1 MIIVDYMLLANYNTK
16 IARSCE
22 RLGITVQQAEKDF
35 DEFVDSTHDFV
46 IELMGF
52 EYSPSEVFKNTGG
65 SDYYEE
71 FILYLEYLEKPLEDF
86 I

>member
-1 MIIVDYMLLANYNTK
+1 MIRVDYLQLMEYNAK
-16 IARSCE
+16 ITHLCE
-22 RLGITVQQAEKDF
+22 SLGITLKQAEKDF

-52 EYSPSEVFKNTGG
+52 EYKPSEVFKNTGG
-65 SDYYEE
+65 SDYYDE
-71 FILYLEYLEKPLEDF
+71 FILFLEERLEK